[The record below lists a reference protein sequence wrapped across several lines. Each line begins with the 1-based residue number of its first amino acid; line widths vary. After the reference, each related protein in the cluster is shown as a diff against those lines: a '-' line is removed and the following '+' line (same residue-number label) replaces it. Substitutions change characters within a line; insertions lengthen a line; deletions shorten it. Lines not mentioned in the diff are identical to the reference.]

1 MVSKEVFKRQMQR
14 LKNLFPNW
22 KANLSDREVIKDWY
36 NEFKD
41 LPEEEFVRK
50 VDKFVADSSYPPT
63 VAGIMNEDLK
73 EKSKYQRASDRKVSE
88 YDYGGLDDL
97 WK

>member
-1 MVSKEVFKRQMQR
+1 MVSKEVFRRQMQR

-22 KANLSDREVIKDWY
+22 KADLSDKQVVKDWY
-36 NEFKD
+36 NEFKE
-41 LPEEEFVRK
+41 LSEKRFVNK

-73 EKSKYQRASDRKVSE
+73 EKNKYQRASDRKVSE
-88 YDYGGLDDL
+88 YDYEGLGDL